1 MLTTPEPAWGSEVNK
16 DTLSVKR
23 YQFAGVRYENKQ
35 CHVYCHK
42 FLCVAPRARAA
53 QLCYKG
59 GNFFICRPIFSKF
72 SHSFVVPCKFCAP
85 MQLRVLRS
93 FKHGIDYKHI
103 YLRIFPF
110 FSEAI

>member
-59 GNFFICRPIFSKF
+59 GNFLYVGLYFQNFPTRLWSLA
-72 SHSFVVPCKFCAP
+72 SSALPCNCGCCGA
-85 MQLRVLRS
+85 LNTALTTNTS
-93 FKHGIDYKHI
+93 T
-103 YLRIFPF
+103 
-110 FSEAI
+110 